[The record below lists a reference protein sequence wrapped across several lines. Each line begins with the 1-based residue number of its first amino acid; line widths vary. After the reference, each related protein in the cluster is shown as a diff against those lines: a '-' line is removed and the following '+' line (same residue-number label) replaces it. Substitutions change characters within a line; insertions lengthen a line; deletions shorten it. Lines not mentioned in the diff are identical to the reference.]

1 MHERA
6 VPPEKCLL
14 LSRLLGAGA
23 CGGGRVTPAG
33 AGHRQPARRSAHGTR
48 ARRGRG
54 HRAGA
59 DGSGHGPRRPLGPA
73 AGGRAGGRPFQ
84 SVPIN
89 TFSWLL
95 GRVAFFLFQTV
106 LISQATTANLI
117 KWPERQP
124 GGADSVS
131 LPPGPTD
138 PARGPPQPP
147 PPAARLGS
155 RPCAVLPSTG
165 RSRERASGHVWLR
178 GGNRDGPG
186 SSVHPRSSPTL

>member
-14 LSRLLGAGA
+14 LSRLPGAGA

-59 DGSGHGPRRPLGPA
+59 DGSGHRPRRPLGPA

-95 GRVAFFLFQTV
+95 GCVAFFLFQTV

-138 PARGPPQPP
+138 PARGPPSGPAGRGAPP
-147 PPAARLGS
+147 SLALT
-155 RPCAVLPSTG
+155 CADQ
-165 RSRERASGHVWLR
+165 R
-178 GGNRDGPG
+178 GL
-186 SSVHPRSSPTL
+186 SL

>member
-1 MHERA
+1 M
-6 VPPEKCLL
+6 
-14 LSRLLGAGA
+14 
-23 CGGGRVTPAG
+23 
-33 AGHRQPARRSAHGTR
+33 
-48 ARRGRG
+48 
-54 HRAGA
+54 
-59 DGSGHGPRRPLGPA
+59 
-73 AGGRAGGRPFQ
+73 
-84 SVPIN
+84 
-89 TFSWLL
+89 
-95 GRVAFFLFQTV
+95 AFFLFQTV

-138 PARGPPQPP
+138 PARGPPSGPAGRALLPAWPSPALTKGDSVSSQHSPRACHTRQRHRTTRTWGRPGPGRRDEPGPSAERADGGRGPRTVRPP
-147 PPAARLGS
+147 PGSGPLCATPAASPAPAARLGS

-165 RSRERASGHVWLR
+165 RSRERASGHMWLR